1 VLSHADCDHLNGLL
15 YILENFNVKE
25 VWSNGEASKS
35 SGYRRWRRTI
45 AALQID
51 CPDWKRLPSMKVHR
65 GVRLEILAP
74 PPDFMLRRAG
84 ERWRDPNNNSMVVH
98 LSYGDVSFL
107 FTGDIKA
114 AAEKDLVSRL
124 GSDQLRSSVL
134 IVPHHGSRH
143 SCTTRFLKAVQ
154 PKEAIISAGWH
165 NRFGFPHADVMQRLG
180 KAAARAWCTADHGAI
195 RVVTDGRGYHI
206 VTCRRP

>member
-1 VLSHADCDHLNGLL
+1 MLSHADCDHLNGLL

-84 ERWRDPNNNSMVVH
+84 EIVVEN
-98 LSYGDVSFL
+98 D
-107 FTGDIKA
+107 
-114 AAEKDLVSRL
+114 DLER
-124 GSDQLRSSVL
+124 
-134 IVPHHGSRH
+134 IPHRGHQR
-143 SCTTRFLKAVQ
+143 VQ
-154 PKEAIISAGWH
+154 PVGGDLYIH
-165 NRFGFPHADVMQRLG
+165 P
-180 KAAARAWCTADHGAI
+180 
-195 RVVTDGRGYHI
+195 
-206 VTCRRP
+206 RR